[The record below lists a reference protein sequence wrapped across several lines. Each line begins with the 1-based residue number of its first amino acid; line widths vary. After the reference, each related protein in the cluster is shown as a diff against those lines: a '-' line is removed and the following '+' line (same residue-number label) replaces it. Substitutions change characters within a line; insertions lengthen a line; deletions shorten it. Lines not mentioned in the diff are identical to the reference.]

1 MTIIVLLVIKMEDA
15 LNVQLNISQ
24 INSQED
30 VLFAAKNM
38 KDVNIVTAK
47 MNVPFV

>member
-1 MTIIVLLVIKMEDA
+1 MEDA

-30 VLFAAKNM
+30 VLFAVKNM
-38 KDVNIVTAK
+38 KDVNIVTVK